1 MSRRFLGCGFAVAI
15 AFSSV
20 ALAQNPT
27 TQPPPAQQPSPTT
40 RPSEPGKTTQAEPAK
55 TTEAM
60 GPAVT
65 VEGCVVREVDAPG
78 RTPPPEMQS
87 RANTDDDYILTETK
101 VVKGSAPTA
110 AMSKPSDSPTGTA
123 GMAAPALM
131 YEIDELD
138 KGQLKNHIGKR
149 VQIEG
154 TLEHPERA
162 GNPVTYANDLVEL
175 KGTSIR
181 AVEGTCAAKK

>member
-1 MSRRFLGCGFAVAI
+1 MSRRFLGCGFAIAVAL
-15 AFSSV
+15 SST

-27 TQPPPAQQPSPTT
+27 TQPPPSQQPTPAQQQPQMA
-40 RPSEPGKTTQAEPAK
+40 RPAEPGKTAQATGTP
-55 TTEAM
+55 
-60 GPAVT
+60 VT
-65 VEGCVVREVDAPG
+65 IEGCVVREVDAPG

-101 VVKGSAPTA
+101 VI
-110 AMSKPSDSPTGTA
+110 TGATA
-123 GMAAPALM
+123 GATPTNPPADRAVGTSGTPGTALM

-138 KGQLKNHIGKR
+138 KAQLKEHIGKR

-162 GNPVTYANDLVEL
+162 ANPVSYANDLVEL
-175 KGTSIR
+175 KATSIR
-181 AVEGTCAAKK
+181 MVEGTCAAKK

>member
-1 MSRRFLGCGFAVAI
+1 MSRRFLGCGFAVAV
-15 AFSSV
+15 ALSST

-27 TQPPPAQQPSPTT
+27 TQPPPAQQPTPMA
-40 RPSEPGKTTQAEPAK
+40 RPSEPGKTTQA
-55 TTEAM
+55 M
-60 GPAVT
+60 GAAVT

-110 AMSKPSDSPTGTA
+110 AMTRPSDSPTGTS
-123 GMAAPALM
+123 GMAGTALM

-162 GNPVTYANDLVEL
+162 GNPVSYANDLVEL
-175 KGTSIR
+175 KATSIR

>member
-15 AFSSV
+15 AFSST

-27 TQPPPAQQPSPTT
+27 TQPPPSQQPPPAT
-40 RPSEPGKTTQAEPAK
+40 RPSEPAKSTQA
-55 TTEAM
+55 M
-60 GPAVT
+60 GAAVT

-101 VVKGSAPTA
+101 VIKGSAPNA
-110 AMSKPSDSPTGTA
+110 AVSRPSDSPTGTA
-123 GMAAPALM
+123 GAAATALM

-162 GNPVTYANDLVEL
+162 GNPVSYANDLVEL

-181 AVEGTCAAKK
+181 PVEGSCAAKR

>member
-1 MSRRFLGCGFAVAI
+1 MNRRLLGCGLACVVAVGAT
-15 AFSSV
+15 AY
-20 ALAQNPT
+20 AQTPT
-27 TQPPPAQQPSPTT
+27 TQAPPAQQQPPTA
-40 RPSEPGKTTQAEPAK
+40 RPAEPGASAQ
-55 TTEAM
+55 AM
-60 GPAVT
+60 GTVT

-101 VVKGSAPTA
+101 VVKGSAPGTA
-110 AMSKPSDSPTGTA
+110 AMNPPADKPTGTS
-123 GMAAPALM
+123 GVIGSALM

-138 KGQLKNHIGKR
+138 KGQLKENIGKR

-154 TLEHPERA
+154 ILEHPERA
-162 GNPVTYANDLVEL
+162 GNPVSYANDLVEL

-181 AVEGTCAAKK
+181 AVEGTCAVKK

>member
-1 MSRRFLGCGFAVAI
+1 MSRRFLGCGFAVAV
-15 AFSSV
+15 ALSST

-27 TQPPPAQQPSPTT
+27 TQAPPAQQPPPMA
-40 RPSEPGKTTQAEPAK
+40 RPAEPAK
-55 TTEAM
+55 TADAT
-60 GPAVT
+60 GTPVT
-65 VEGCVVREVDAPG
+65 IEGCVVREVDAPG

-87 RANTDDDYILTETK
+87 RANTDDDYILTEAK
-101 VVKGSAPTA
+101 VIKGSAPTA
-110 AMSKPSDSPTGTA
+110 AMKQPSDSPTGTA

-162 GNPVTYANDLVEL
+162 GNPVSYANDLVEL
-175 KGTSIR
+175 KGTAIR